1 MAFFVRIY
9 ILLGFVILA
18 AVYEYFKDLPFLKA
32 KVHKPVQ
39 PGSPPKSEYDIPT
52 LDDLHPS
59 EYESEYEEDVQE
71 WTVDDIAYRK

>member
-1 MAFFVRIY
+1 L
-9 ILLGFVILA
+9 ILVVDRGC
-18 AVYEYFKDLPFLKA
+18 YFKELPFLYA

-52 LDDLHPS
+52 LGDLHPS